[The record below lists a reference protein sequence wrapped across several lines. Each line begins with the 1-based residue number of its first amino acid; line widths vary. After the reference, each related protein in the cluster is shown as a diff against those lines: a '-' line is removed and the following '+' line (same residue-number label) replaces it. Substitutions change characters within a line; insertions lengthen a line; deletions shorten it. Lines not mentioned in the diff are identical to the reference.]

1 MLLPFTKM
9 HGLGNDF
16 IVLNNLANNIHLD
29 RHTIQKLSD
38 RRFGIGF
45 DQLLMVE
52 AGDEE
57 SVEFNYRI
65 FNADGHEVEHC
76 GNGARCFARFVRD
89 KRLTSNREIAVSTSA
104 GRIVLLVN
112 DDETVTVRMGIP
124 EFEPSLI
131 PFSAD
136 SVSSSYTLTL
146 NDQVLQISALA
157 IGNPH
162 AVTKVLNV
170 QTADVASLGPQVESH
185 ARFPNRVNAGFME
198 VVSETHIRLR
208 VFERG
213 VGETMACGTGA
224 CAAVVSG
231 IVEGVLQNKVTVS
244 LPGGDLGVEWNGP
257 GKTVL
262 MTGPCETVFEG
273 NIEI

>member
-16 IVLNNLANNIHLD
+16 IVVNNLANDITLD
-29 RHTIQKLSD
+29 GETIRKLSD

-45 DQLLMVE
+45 DQLLMVQ
-52 AGDEE
+52 AADNA
-57 SVEFNYRI
+57 SVEFTYRI
-65 FNADGHEVEHC
+65 FNADGDEVEHC
-76 GNGARCFARFVRD
+76 GNGARCFALFVRE
-89 KRLTSNREIAVSTSA
+89 KGLTTSQEIAVNTSG
-104 GRIVLLVN
+104 GRIILLVN
-112 DDETVTVRMGIP
+112 DDDTVTVRMGIP
-124 EFEPSLI
+124 EFQPSLI

-136 SVSSSYTLTL
+136 SQSSSYTLEL
-146 NDQVLQISALA
+146 NDEVLQIGALA

-162 AVTKVLNV
+162 AVIRVENVL
-170 QTADVASLGPQVESH
+170 TADVSGLGPQVQSH
-185 ARFPNRVNAGFME
+185 ARFPNRVNTGFME

-213 VGETMACGTGA
+213 AGETMACGTGA
-224 CAAVVSG
+224 CAAVVFG
-231 IVEGVLQNKVTVS
+231 IEQGLLQNNVTVS
-244 LPGGDLGVEWNGP
+244 LPGGDLGVEWKGL
-257 GKTVL
+257 GEMVL

>member
-1 MLLPFTKM
+1 MRLPFTKM

-16 IVLNNLANNIHLD
+16 IVVNNLAKDINLNRNLI
-29 RHTIQKLSD
+29 RKLSH

-45 DQLLMVE
+45 DQLLMVQK
-52 AGDEE
+52 GSDD
-57 SVEFNYRI
+57 SVEFTYRI
-65 FNADGHEVEHC
+65 FNADGDEVEHC
-76 GNGARCFARFVRD
+76 GNGARCFAIFVRE
-89 KRLTSNREIAVSTSA
+89 KGLTTSTEIPVNTSA
-104 GRIVLLVN
+104 GRIVLLVSS
-112 DDETVTVRMGIP
+112 DKTVTVRMGIP
-124 EFEPSLI
+124 EFEPSMI

-136 SVSSSYTLTL
+136 SQSSSYTLEL
-146 NDQVLQISALA
+146 SDDVLQIGSLA

-162 AVTKVLNV
+162 AVTVV
-170 QTADVASLGPQVESH
+170 QDVQKTDVDRLGSLVESH
-185 ARFPNRVNAGFME
+185 VRFPNRVNAGFMQ
-198 VVSETHIRLR
+198 VVSASHIRLR

-231 IVEGVLQNKVTVS
+231 IVQGLLQNKVTVS

-257 GKTVL
+257 GETVL
-262 MTGPCETVFEG
+262 MTGPCETIFEG